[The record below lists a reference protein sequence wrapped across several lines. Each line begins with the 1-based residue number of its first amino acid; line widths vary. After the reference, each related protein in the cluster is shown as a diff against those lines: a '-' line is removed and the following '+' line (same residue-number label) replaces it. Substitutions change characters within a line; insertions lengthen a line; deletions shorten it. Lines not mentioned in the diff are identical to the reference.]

1 MSEKNPPKYRFI
13 LEKSHLKI
21 FVVLCVV
28 NLLTSLSYLL
38 FRKNLP
44 PEVPILYGLSE
55 GENEL
60 TPTYG
65 LIFPS
70 LSALVLT
77 AVNIVVVGFSK
88 NTFLKQL
95 LVFTSIAITIF
106 SLVATYK
113 VVSLVGSF

>member
-1 MSEKNPPKYRFI
+1 MFA
-13 LEKSHLKI
+13 LEKSYLKV
-21 FVVLCVV
+21 FLVLLIV
-28 NLLTSLSYLL
+28 NLLTPLSYLL
-38 FRKNLP
+38 LRKNLP
-44 PEVPILYGLSE
+44 PEVPILYGLSG

-65 LIFPS
+65 LAFPG

-77 AVNIVVVGFSK
+77 LVNTAVVGLSK

-95 LVFTSIAITIF
+95 LVFTSIAITVF

-113 VVSLVGSF
+113 VISLVGSF